1 MILKNR
7 VRPKSVKDFSLILH
21 GFLKFLFL
29 RSSKKEKTFYNEP
42 PFLGLHLVG
51 SNRASASLI
60 RISAA
65 SLIPDAYDNYEDK
78 FSMAADF
85 SILLNCQDNCRNG
98 LTPCV
103 YFNSTNSSSFG
114 FVSFY
119 AIEETK
125 KTIRGAVVRL
135 GR

>member
-1 MILKNR
+1 MVPDQHLSKMSLPRFFEVSYQLILMILKNR
-7 VRPKSVKDFSLILH
+7 GRPKSVKDFSVILY
-21 GFLKFLFL
+21 GFLKFIFL

-65 SLIPDAYDNYEDK
+65 SLIPDAYDNYKDK

-85 SILLNCQDNCRNG
+85 SILLKLSR
-98 LTPCV
+98 
-103 YFNSTNSSSFG
+103 
-114 FVSFY
+114 
-119 AIEETK
+119 
-125 KTIRGAVVRL
+125 
-135 GR
+135 